1 MCILS
6 RHRKKESSPISYVYS
21 LGRRLPAGG
30 LGNGPF
36 PNTNKPTEIRNKAN
50 TIGFVL
56 SIVIIN
62 HAVVSIGLAYG
73 CGESGCCVVPKATD
87 QTDAASTPFYFYGE
101 NMDKPKYE
109 HKPGNGSAFKNS
121 FKKDGDSK
129 PDWKGEMKL
138 EDGTLVKFAMWE
150 GETKNGAPKFS
161 IKVDQNKDGG
171 LPNDGIPF

>member
-36 PNTNKPTEIRNKAN
+36 PNTIKPTEIRNKEN

-62 HAVVSIGLAYG
+62 HAVVSIGLAYV
-73 CGESGCCVVPKATD
+73 CGESGCRMRLWVMTEGKPFGAK
-87 QTDAASTPFYFYGE
+87 DAASTPFYFLWRKHG
-101 NMDKPKYE
+101 
-109 HKPGNGSAFKNS
+109 
-121 FKKDGDSK
+121 
-129 PDWKGEMKL
+129 
-138 EDGTLVKFAMWE
+138 
-150 GETKNGAPKFS
+150 
-161 IKVDQNKDGG
+161 
-171 LPNDGIPF
+171 

>member
-6 RHRKKESSPISYVYS
+6 RHREKESSPISYVYS

-62 HAVVSIGLAYG
+62 HAVVSIGLAYV

-87 QTDAASTPFYFYGE
+87 QTDAASTLLFLQ
-101 NMDKPKYE
+101 
-109 HKPGNGSAFKNS
+109 KNNS
-121 FKKDGDSK
+121 LFIS
-129 PDWKGEMKL
+129 
-138 EDGTLVKFAMWE
+138 T
-150 GETKNGAPKFS
+150 
-161 IKVDQNKDGG
+161 
-171 LPNDGIPF
+171 